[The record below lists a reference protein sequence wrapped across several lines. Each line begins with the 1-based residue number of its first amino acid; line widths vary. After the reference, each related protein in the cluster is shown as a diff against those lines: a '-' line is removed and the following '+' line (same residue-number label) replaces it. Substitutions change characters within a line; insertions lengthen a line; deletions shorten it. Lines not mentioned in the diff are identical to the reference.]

1 MLEVSSSAFSR
12 KWRRKSF
19 LSVRYSPRCVSRKK
33 VNYDV
38 SKMSPIYPSRL
49 RALKHTQNEDD
60 TVVVFTTTTTKMPSL
75 SAVSA
80 SSFSSFSSSSSSEL
94 QKRIK
99 KKKTNVSRG
108 RRGGARGSRGGRFHR
123 TTKAESNTNNGD
135 DSVKIEREGLERR
148 EPRRRGPRRKIAR
161 VVVNKEEEEE
171 DKEEDKEASK
181 RLVREEGKT
190 NTKTTKNTKK
200 KTSMTMTER
209 WQKDPL
215 SALISIP
222 RIALGAAEELI
233 VEKGGNPSDVLEE
246 IGRNVPRLVSSSPF
260 SSSSNNTND
269 GDDDT
274 ESVENILRDLE
285 REMERLERKGA
296 DAARP
301 MREALVKPNVDEETY
316 ERYFA
321 YPSSKGEGEE
331 DDEDEDEDEEGGFYD
346 ASKDTGSDEEV
357 AKAASDIADALSGMD
372 LADLYAEKKEEKGRS
387 KSEEGERGRRLNVIA
402 ESNSRKA
409 EKDGVSPEAVE
420 YTIEENLSNV
430 VMETATVSST
440 RRRVVSSATSS
451 SATPATTI
459 EISNKYYSS
468 AAISP
473 EERKEEKKEKT
484 TVVST
489 KDTSSYVQKFNGK
502 WKRDDQ
508 LDESK
513 LMDLFEMNRLFRA
526 ANSALTQLDVGA
538 TTSNFSLKASYGI
551 ISVNESYAYDSE
563 VRQNRR
569 DARSGAQFG
578 RATLDAQS
586 ESITLESRWTEPLEG
601 NMTETFEVDENNR
614 LVRKAKVTL
623 LNTNKTWE
631 GVYEYKRV

>member
-1 MLEVSSSAFSR
+1 M
-12 KWRRKSF
+12 
-19 LSVRYSPRCVSRKK
+19 
-33 VNYDV
+33 
-38 SKMSPIYPSRL
+38 
-49 RALKHTQNEDD
+49 
-60 TVVVFTTTTTKMPSL
+60 VFTTTTTKMPSLL

-94 QKRIK
+94 QKKRIK
-99 KKKTNVSRG
+99 KNTNVSRG
-108 RRGGARGSRGGRFHR
+108 RRGGARGLRGGRFHR

-135 DSVKIEREGLERR
+135 YSVKIEREGLERR

-161 VVVNKEEEEE
+161 VVVNKEEEE
-171 DKEEDKEASK
+171 DKEEEEEEEASK
-181 RLVREEGKT
+181 RLREEGR
-190 NTKTTKNTKK
+190 TTKNTNTTKK
-200 KTSMTMTER
+200 NTSMTMTER

-260 SSSSNNTND
+260 SSSNNTND

-409 EKDGVSPEAVE
+409 EKNGVSPEAVE

-440 RRRVVSSATSS
+440 RRRVVSSAASS
-451 SATPATTI
+451 STTPATTI

-484 TVVST
+484 TVVSI

-538 TTSNFSLKASYGI
+538 TTSNFSLIASYGI

-601 NMTETFEVDENNR
+601 NMTETFEVDENDR
-614 LVRKAKVTL
+614 LLRKAKVTL

>member
-1 MLEVSSSAFSR
+1 M
-12 KWRRKSF
+12 
-19 LSVRYSPRCVSRKK
+19 
-33 VNYDV
+33 
-38 SKMSPIYPSRL
+38 
-49 RALKHTQNEDD
+49 
-60 TVVVFTTTTTKMPSL
+60 VFTTTTTKMPSL
-75 SAVSA
+75 SAAVSA
-80 SSFSSFSSSSSSEL
+80 TFSSFSCSSSSSEL

-99 KKKTNVSRG
+99 KKNTNVSRG

-123 TTKAESNTNNGD
+123 TTKAESNKNNGD

-171 DKEEDKEASK
+171 DKEEEEEEEASK
-181 RLVREEGKT
+181 RLREEGRT
-190 NTKTTKNTKK
+190 NTKNTNTKK
-200 KTSMTMTER
+200 NTSMTMTER

-301 MREALVKPNVDEETY
+301 MREALVKPNLDEETY

-331 DDEDEDEDEEGGFYD
+331 DDEDEDEDEDEEGGFYD

-440 RRRVVSSATSS
+440 RRRVVS
-451 SATPATTI
+451 TPATTI

-484 TVVST
+484 TVVSI

>member
-1 MLEVSSSAFSR
+1 MTS
-12 KWRRKSF
+12 
-19 LSVRYSPRCVSRKK
+19 LS
-33 VNYDV
+33 
-38 SKMSPIYPSRL
+38 
-49 RALKHTQNEDD
+49 
-60 TVVVFTTTTTKMPSL
+60 

-80 SSFSSFSSSSSSEL
+80 LTFSSSFSSSSSE
-94 QKRIK
+94 QKKRIK
-99 KKKTNVSRG
+99 KNNVSRG
-108 RRGGARGSRGGRFHR
+108 RRGGARGLRGGNFHHR
-123 TTKAESNTNNGD
+123 TTKAESNANNG

-161 VVVNKEEEEE
+161 VVLNKEEEEE
-171 DKEEDKEASK
+171 DKEEDEEASK

-260 SSSSNNTND
+260 SSSSSNNTND

-331 DDEDEDEDEEGGFYD
+331 DDEDEDEDEDEEGGFYD

-440 RRRVVSSATSS
+440 RRRVVS
-451 SATPATTI
+451 TPATTI

-484 TVVST
+484 TVVSI

>member
-1 MLEVSSSAFSR
+1 M
-12 KWRRKSF
+12 
-19 LSVRYSPRCVSRKK
+19 
-33 VNYDV
+33 
-38 SKMSPIYPSRL
+38 
-49 RALKHTQNEDD
+49 
-60 TVVVFTTTTTKMPSL
+60 VFTTTTTKIPSL

-80 SSFSSFSSSSSSEL
+80 TFSSFSSSSSSEL

-99 KKKTNVSRG
+99 TKTNVSRG
-108 RRGGARGSRGGRFHR
+108 RRGGARGLRGGRFHR

-260 SSSSNNTND
+260 SNSSNNTND

-331 DDEDEDEDEEGGFYD
+331 DDEDEDEDEDEEGGFYD

-387 KSEEGERGRRLNVIA
+387 ESEEGERGRRLNVIA

-440 RRRVVSSATSS
+440 RRRVVS
-451 SATPATTI
+451 TPATTI

-484 TVVST
+484 AVVSI
-489 KDTSSYVQKFNGK
+489 KDTSNYVQKFNGK

>member
-1 MLEVSSSAFSR
+1 M
-12 KWRRKSF
+12 
-19 LSVRYSPRCVSRKK
+19 
-33 VNYDV
+33 
-38 SKMSPIYPSRL
+38 
-49 RALKHTQNEDD
+49 
-60 TVVVFTTTTTKMPSL
+60 
-75 SAVSA
+75 
-80 SSFSSFSSSSSSEL
+80 
-94 QKRIK
+94 
-99 KKKTNVSRG
+99 
-108 RRGGARGSRGGRFHR
+108 
-123 TTKAESNTNNGD
+123 
-135 DSVKIEREGLERR
+135 
-148 EPRRRGPRRKIAR
+148 
-161 VVVNKEEEEE
+161 VVNKEEEEE
-171 DKEEDKEASK
+171 DKEEEEEEEASK
-181 RLVREEGKT
+181 RLREEGRT
-190 NTKTTKNTKK
+190 NTKNTNTKK
-200 KTSMTMTER
+200 NTSMTMTER

-409 EKDGVSPEAVE
+409 EKDGVSLEAVE

-440 RRRVVSSATSS
+440 RRRVVS
-451 SATPATTI
+451 TPATTI

-484 TVVST
+484 TVVSI

>member
-1 MLEVSSSAFSR
+1 M
-12 KWRRKSF
+12 
-19 LSVRYSPRCVSRKK
+19 
-33 VNYDV
+33 
-38 SKMSPIYPSRL
+38 
-49 RALKHTQNEDD
+49 
-60 TVVVFTTTTTKMPSL
+60 VFTTTTTKMPSLL

-99 KKKTNVSRG
+99 KKTTNVSRG
-108 RRGGARGSRGGRFHR
+108 RRGGARGLRGGNFHHQ
-123 TTKAESNTNNGD
+123 TTKAESNTNNG

-171 DKEEDKEASK
+171 DKEEEEEASK
-181 RLVREEGKT
+181 RLREEGRT
-190 NTKTTKNTKK
+190 NTKNTKK
-200 KTSMTMTER
+200 KKNTSMTMTER

-301 MREALVKPNVDEETY
+301 MREALVKPNLDEETY

-331 DDEDEDEDEEGGFYD
+331 DDEDEDEDEDEEGGFYD

-387 KSEEGERGRRLNVIA
+387 ESEEGERGRRLNVIA

-473 EERKEEKKEKT
+473 EERKEEKKEKA

>member
-1 MLEVSSSAFSR
+1 M
-12 KWRRKSF
+12 
-19 LSVRYSPRCVSRKK
+19 
-33 VNYDV
+33 
-38 SKMSPIYPSRL
+38 
-49 RALKHTQNEDD
+49 
-60 TVVVFTTTTTKMPSL
+60 VFTTPTTKTPSL

-80 SSFSSFSSSSSSEL
+80 TFSSFSSSSSSSSSE
-94 QKRIK
+94 QKKRIK
-99 KKKTNVSRG
+99 KIFNVSRG
-108 RRGGARGSRGGRFHR
+108 RRGGAQGLRGGRFHQ
-123 TTKAESNTNNGD
+123 TTKAESNNNG

-161 VVVNKEEEEE
+161 VVVNNSEEEE
-171 DKEEDKEASK
+171 DKEEEEASK
-181 RLVREEGKT
+181 SLREEGRT
-190 NTKTTKNTKK
+190 NTKNTNTKK
-200 KTSMTMTER
+200 NTSMTMTER

-260 SSSSNNTND
+260 SSNTNNGD
-269 GDDDT
+269 DDDT
-274 ESVENILRDLE
+274 ESFESILRDLE

-321 YPSSKGEGEE
+321 YPSSSTAAKGEGEE
-331 DDEDEDEDEEGGFYD
+331 DEDEDEDEDEEGGFYD

-440 RRRVVSSATSS
+440 RRRVVS
-451 SATPATTI
+451 TPVTTI

-484 TVVST
+484 TVVSI

-601 NMTETFEVDENNR
+601 NMTETFEVDENDR
-614 LVRKAKVTL
+614 LLRKAKVTL

>member
-1 MLEVSSSAFSR
+1 M
-12 KWRRKSF
+12 
-19 LSVRYSPRCVSRKK
+19 
-33 VNYDV
+33 
-38 SKMSPIYPSRL
+38 
-49 RALKHTQNEDD
+49 
-60 TVVVFTTTTTKMPSL
+60 VFTTTTTKMPSL
-75 SAVSA
+75 SAAVSA
-80 SSFSSFSSSSSSEL
+80 TFSSFSCSSSSSEL

-99 KKKTNVSRG
+99 KKNANVSRG

-171 DKEEDKEASK
+171 DKEEDEEASK

-260 SSSSNNTND
+260 SSSSSNNTND

-440 RRRVVSSATSS
+440 RRRVVS
-451 SATPATTI
+451 TPATTI

-484 TVVST
+484 TVVSI

-502 WKRDDQ
+502 WKRDDH

>member
-1 MLEVSSSAFSR
+1 M
-12 KWRRKSF
+12 
-19 LSVRYSPRCVSRKK
+19 
-33 VNYDV
+33 
-38 SKMSPIYPSRL
+38 
-49 RALKHTQNEDD
+49 
-60 TVVVFTTTTTKMPSL
+60 VFTTTTTKMPSL

-80 SSFSSFSSSSSSEL
+80 TFSSFSSSSSE
-94 QKRIK
+94 QKKRIK
-99 KKKTNVSRG
+99 KNNVSRG
-108 RRGGARGSRGGRFHR
+108 RRGGAQGLRGGHFHQ
-123 TTKAESNTNNGD
+123 TTKAESNNNG

-161 VVVNKEEEEE
+161 VVVNNSEEE
-171 DKEEDKEASK
+171 DKEEEEEAKS
-181 RLVREEGKT
+181 LREEGR
-190 NTKTTKNTKK
+190 TTKNTNTKK
-200 KTSMTMTER
+200 NTSMTMTER

-260 SSSSNNTND
+260 SSSNNTND

-274 ESVENILRDLE
+274 ESVENIFRDLE

-440 RRRVVSSATSS
+440 RRRVVSTAASS
-451 SATPATTI
+451 STTPATTI

-484 TVVST
+484 TVVSI

-526 ANSALTQLDVGA
+526 ANSALTQLDVGV

-614 LVRKAKVTL
+614 LLRKAKVTL

>member
-1 MLEVSSSAFSR
+1 M
-12 KWRRKSF
+12 
-19 LSVRYSPRCVSRKK
+19 
-33 VNYDV
+33 
-38 SKMSPIYPSRL
+38 
-49 RALKHTQNEDD
+49 
-60 TVVVFTTTTTKMPSL
+60 VFTTTTTKMPSL

-80 SSFSSFSSSSSSEL
+80 TFSPFSSSSSE
-94 QKRIK
+94 QKKRIK
-99 KKKTNVSRG
+99 KNNVSRG
-108 RRGGARGSRGGRFHR
+108 RRGGARGLRGGNFHHR
-123 TTKAESNTNNGD
+123 TTKAESNANNG

-171 DKEEDKEASK
+171 DKEEEEEASK
-181 RLVREEGKT
+181 RLREEGRT
-190 NTKTTKNTKK
+190 NTKNTNTKK
-200 KTSMTMTER
+200 NTSMTMTER

-331 DDEDEDEDEEGGFYD
+331 DDEDEDEDEDEEGGFYD

-440 RRRVVSSATSS
+440 RRRVVS
-451 SATPATTI
+451 TPATTI

-484 TVVST
+484 TVVSI

-502 WKRDDQ
+502 WKRDDH

>member
-1 MLEVSSSAFSR
+1 M
-12 KWRRKSF
+12 
-19 LSVRYSPRCVSRKK
+19 
-33 VNYDV
+33 
-38 SKMSPIYPSRL
+38 
-49 RALKHTQNEDD
+49 
-60 TVVVFTTTTTKMPSL
+60 VFTTTTTKMPSL
-75 SAVSA
+75 SAAVSA
-80 SSFSSFSSSSSSEL
+80 TFSSFSCSSSSSEL

-99 KKKTNVSRG
+99 KKNTNVSRG

-123 TTKAESNTNNGD
+123 TTKAESNKNNGD

-171 DKEEDKEASK
+171 DKEEDEEASK

-331 DDEDEDEDEEGGFYD
+331 DDEDEDEDEDEEGGFYD

-440 RRRVVSSATSS
+440 RRRVVS
-451 SATPATTI
+451 TPATTI

-484 TVVST
+484 TVVSI

-502 WKRDDQ
+502 WKRDDH

>member
-1 MLEVSSSAFSR
+1 MTS
-12 KWRRKSF
+12 
-19 LSVRYSPRCVSRKK
+19 LS
-33 VNYDV
+33 
-38 SKMSPIYPSRL
+38 
-49 RALKHTQNEDD
+49 
-60 TVVVFTTTTTKMPSL
+60 

-80 SSFSSFSSSSSSEL
+80 LTFSSLFSSSSSSE
-94 QKRIK
+94 QKKWIK
-99 KKKTNVSRG
+99 KNNVSRG
-108 RRGGARGSRGGRFHR
+108 RRGGARGSRGGNFHHR
-123 TTKAESNTNNGD
+123 TTKAESNTNNG

-171 DKEEDKEASK
+171 DKEEEEEEEASK
-181 RLVREEGKT
+181 RLREEGRT
-190 NTKTTKNTKK
+190 NTKNTNTKK
-200 KTSMTMTER
+200 NTSMTMTER

-484 TVVST
+484 TVVSI

-502 WKRDDQ
+502 WKRDDH

>member
-1 MLEVSSSAFSR
+1 
-12 KWRRKSF
+12 
-19 LSVRYSPRCVSRKK
+19 
-33 VNYDV
+33 
-38 SKMSPIYPSRL
+38 
-49 RALKHTQNEDD
+49 
-60 TVVVFTTTTTKMPSL
+60 
-75 SAVSA
+75 
-80 SSFSSFSSSSSSEL
+80 
-94 QKRIK
+94 
-99 KKKTNVSRG
+99 
-108 RRGGARGSRGGRFHR
+108 
-123 TTKAESNTNNGD
+123 
-135 DSVKIEREGLERR
+135 
-148 EPRRRGPRRKIAR
+148 
-161 VVVNKEEEEE
+161 
-171 DKEEDKEASK
+171 
-181 RLVREEGKT
+181 
-190 NTKTTKNTKK
+190 
-200 KTSMTMTER
+200 
-209 WQKDPL
+209 
-215 SALISIP
+215 
-222 RIALGAAEELI
+222 
-233 VEKGGNPSDVLEE
+233 
-246 IGRNVPRLVSSSPF
+246 
-260 SSSSNNTND
+260 
-269 GDDDT
+269 
-274 ESVENILRDLE
+274 
-285 REMERLERKGA
+285 
-296 DAARP
+296 
-301 MREALVKPNVDEETY
+301 
-316 ERYFA
+316 
-321 YPSSKGEGEE
+321 
-331 DDEDEDEDEEGGFYD
+331 
-346 ASKDTGSDEEV
+346 
-357 AKAASDIADALSGMD
+357 
-372 LADLYAEKKEEKGRS
+372 
-387 KSEEGERGRRLNVIA
+387 LNVIA
-402 ESNSRKA
+402 ESKSRKA

-440 RRRVVSSATSS
+440 RRRVVS
-451 SATPATTI
+451 TPATTI

-484 TVVST
+484 TVVSI

-502 WKRDDQ
+502 WKRDDH

>member
-1 MLEVSSSAFSR
+1 M
-12 KWRRKSF
+12 
-19 LSVRYSPRCVSRKK
+19 
-33 VNYDV
+33 
-38 SKMSPIYPSRL
+38 
-49 RALKHTQNEDD
+49 
-60 TVVVFTTTTTKMPSL
+60 VFTTTTTKMPSL
-75 SAVSA
+75 SAAVSA
-80 SSFSSFSSSSSSEL
+80 TFSSFSCSSSSSEL

-99 KKKTNVSRG
+99 KKNTNVSRG

-123 TTKAESNTNNGD
+123 TTKAESNKNNGD

-171 DKEEDKEASK
+171 DKEEDEEASK

-440 RRRVVSSATSS
+440 RRRVVS
-451 SATPATTI
+451 TPATTI

-484 TVVST
+484 AVVSI
-489 KDTSSYVQKFNGK
+489 KDTSNYVQKFNGK

>member
-1 MLEVSSSAFSR
+1 M
-12 KWRRKSF
+12 
-19 LSVRYSPRCVSRKK
+19 
-33 VNYDV
+33 
-38 SKMSPIYPSRL
+38 
-49 RALKHTQNEDD
+49 
-60 TVVVFTTTTTKMPSL
+60 VFTTTTTKMPSL
-75 SAVSA
+75 SAAVSA
-80 SSFSSFSSSSSSEL
+80 TFSSFSCSSSSSEL

-99 KKKTNVSRG
+99 KKNTNVSRG
-108 RRGGARGSRGGRFHR
+108 RRGGARGSRGGNFHHR
-123 TTKAESNTNNGD
+123 TTKAESNTNNG

-171 DKEEDKEASK
+171 DKEEDEEASK

-440 RRRVVSSATSS
+440 RRRVVS
-451 SATPATTI
+451 TPATTI

-484 TVVST
+484 TVVSI

>member
-1 MLEVSSSAFSR
+1 M
-12 KWRRKSF
+12 
-19 LSVRYSPRCVSRKK
+19 
-33 VNYDV
+33 
-38 SKMSPIYPSRL
+38 
-49 RALKHTQNEDD
+49 
-60 TVVVFTTTTTKMPSL
+60 VFTTTTTKMPSL
-75 SAVSA
+75 SAAVSA
-80 SSFSSFSSSSSSEL
+80 TFSSFSCSSSSSEL

-99 KKKTNVSRG
+99 KKNTNVSRG

-123 TTKAESNTNNGD
+123 TTKAESNKNNGD

-171 DKEEDKEASK
+171 DKEEDEEASK

-260 SSSSNNTND
+260 SSSSSNNTND

-301 MREALVKPNVDEETY
+301 MREALVKPNLDEETY

-440 RRRVVSSATSS
+440 RRRVVS
-451 SATPATTI
+451 TPATTI

-484 TVVST
+484 TVVSI

>member
-1 MLEVSSSAFSR
+1 M
-12 KWRRKSF
+12 
-19 LSVRYSPRCVSRKK
+19 
-33 VNYDV
+33 
-38 SKMSPIYPSRL
+38 
-49 RALKHTQNEDD
+49 
-60 TVVVFTTTTTKMPSL
+60 VFTTTTTKMPSL
-75 SAVSA
+75 SAAVSA
-80 SSFSSFSSSSSSEL
+80 TFSSFSCSSSSSEL

-99 KKKTNVSRG
+99 KKNTNVSRG

-123 TTKAESNTNNGD
+123 TTKAESNKNNGD

-171 DKEEDKEASK
+171 ASK
-181 RLVREEGKT
+181 RLREEGRT
-190 NTKTTKNTKK
+190 NTKNTNTKK
-200 KTSMTMTER
+200 NTSMTMTER

-301 MREALVKPNVDEETY
+301 MREALVKPNLDEETY

-331 DDEDEDEDEEGGFYD
+331 DDEDEDEDEDEEGGFYD

-440 RRRVVSSATSS
+440 RRRVVS
-451 SATPATTI
+451 TPATTI

-484 TVVST
+484 TVVSI

-502 WKRDDQ
+502 WKRDDH

>member
-1 MLEVSSSAFSR
+1 M
-12 KWRRKSF
+12 
-19 LSVRYSPRCVSRKK
+19 
-33 VNYDV
+33 
-38 SKMSPIYPSRL
+38 
-49 RALKHTQNEDD
+49 
-60 TVVVFTTTTTKMPSL
+60 VFTTTTTKMPSL
-75 SAVSA
+75 SAAVSA
-80 SSFSSFSSSSSSEL
+80 TFSSFSCSSSSSEL

-99 KKKTNVSRG
+99 KKNTNVSRG

-123 TTKAESNTNNGD
+123 TTKAESNKNNGD

-171 DKEEDKEASK
+171 DKEEEEEASK
-181 RLVREEGKT
+181 RLREEGRT
-190 NTKTTKNTKK
+190 NTKNTNTKK
-200 KTSMTMTER
+200 NTSMTMTER

-484 TVVST
+484 TVVSI

-502 WKRDDQ
+502 WKRDDH

>member
-1 MLEVSSSAFSR
+1 M
-12 KWRRKSF
+12 
-19 LSVRYSPRCVSRKK
+19 
-33 VNYDV
+33 
-38 SKMSPIYPSRL
+38 
-49 RALKHTQNEDD
+49 
-60 TVVVFTTTTTKMPSL
+60 VFTTPTTKTPSL

-80 SSFSSFSSSSSSEL
+80 TFSSFSSSSSSSSSE
-94 QKRIK
+94 QKKRIK
-99 KKKTNVSRG
+99 KIFNVSRG
-108 RRGGARGSRGGRFHR
+108 RRGGAQGLRGGRFHQ
-123 TTKAESNTNNGD
+123 TTKAESNNNG

-161 VVVNKEEEEE
+161 VVVNKEEEE
-171 DKEEDKEASK
+171 DKEDKEASK

-331 DDEDEDEDEEGGFYD
+331 DDEDEDEDEDEEGGFYD

-372 LADLYAEKKEEKGRS
+372 LADLYEEKKEEKGRS

>member
-1 MLEVSSSAFSR
+1 M
-12 KWRRKSF
+12 
-19 LSVRYSPRCVSRKK
+19 
-33 VNYDV
+33 
-38 SKMSPIYPSRL
+38 
-49 RALKHTQNEDD
+49 
-60 TVVVFTTTTTKMPSL
+60 VFTTTTTKMPSLL

-99 KKKTNVSRG
+99 KNTNVSRG
-108 RRGGARGSRGGRFHR
+108 RRGGARGLRGGRFHR

-135 DSVKIEREGLERR
+135 YSVKIEREGLERR

-161 VVVNKEEEEE
+161 VVVNKEEEE
-171 DKEEDKEASK
+171 DKEEEEEEEASK
-181 RLVREEGKT
+181 RLREEGR
-190 NTKTTKNTKK
+190 TTKNTNTTKK
-200 KTSMTMTER
+200 NTSMTMTER

-260 SSSSNNTND
+260 SSSNNTND

-331 DDEDEDEDEEGGFYD
+331 DDEDEDEDEDEEGGFYD

-409 EKDGVSPEAVE
+409 EKNGVSPEAVE

-440 RRRVVSSATSS
+440 RRRVVSSAASS
-451 SATPATTI
+451 STTPATTI

-484 TVVST
+484 TVVSI

-538 TTSNFSLKASYGI
+538 TTSNFSLIASYGI

-601 NMTETFEVDENNR
+601 NMTETFEVDENDR
-614 LVRKAKVTL
+614 LLRKAKVTL

>member
-1 MLEVSSSAFSR
+1 M
-12 KWRRKSF
+12 
-19 LSVRYSPRCVSRKK
+19 
-33 VNYDV
+33 
-38 SKMSPIYPSRL
+38 
-49 RALKHTQNEDD
+49 
-60 TVVVFTTTTTKMPSL
+60 VFTTTTTKMPSL

-80 SSFSSFSSSSSSEL
+80 TFSSFSSSSSE
-94 QKRIK
+94 QKKRIK
-99 KKKTNVSRG
+99 KNNVSRG
-108 RRGGARGSRGGRFHR
+108 RRGGARGLRGGNFHHQ
-123 TTKAESNTNNGD
+123 TTKAESNTNNG

-171 DKEEDKEASK
+171 DKEEEEEEASK
-181 RLVREEGKT
+181 RLREEGRT
-190 NTKTTKNTKK
+190 NTKNTNTKK
-200 KTSMTMTER
+200 NTSMTMTER

-331 DDEDEDEDEEGGFYD
+331 DDEDEDEDEDEEGGFYD

-440 RRRVVSSATSS
+440 RRRVVS
-451 SATPATTI
+451 TPATTI

-484 TVVST
+484 TVVSI

-502 WKRDDQ
+502 WKRDDH

>member
-1 MLEVSSSAFSR
+1 M
-12 KWRRKSF
+12 
-19 LSVRYSPRCVSRKK
+19 
-33 VNYDV
+33 
-38 SKMSPIYPSRL
+38 
-49 RALKHTQNEDD
+49 
-60 TVVVFTTTTTKMPSL
+60 
-75 SAVSA
+75 
-80 SSFSSFSSSSSSEL
+80 
-94 QKRIK
+94 
-99 KKKTNVSRG
+99 
-108 RRGGARGSRGGRFHR
+108 
-123 TTKAESNTNNGD
+123 
-135 DSVKIEREGLERR
+135 
-148 EPRRRGPRRKIAR
+148 
-161 VVVNKEEEEE
+161 VVNNSEEE
-171 DKEEDKEASK
+171 DKEEEEEASK
-181 RLVREEGKT
+181 RLREEGRT
-190 NTKTTKNTKK
+190 NTKNTNTTKKN
-200 KTSMTMTER
+200 TSMTMTER

-260 SSSSNNTND
+260 SSSSSNNTND

-331 DDEDEDEDEEGGFYD
+331 DDEDEDEDEDEEGGFYD

-357 AKAASDIADALSGMD
+357 AKAASDIVDALSGMD

-402 ESNSRKA
+402 ESKSRKA
-409 EKDGVSPEAVE
+409 EKDGMSPEAVE

-440 RRRVVSSATSS
+440 RRRVVS
-451 SATPATTI
+451 TPATTI

-484 TVVST
+484 AVVSI
-489 KDTSSYVQKFNGK
+489 KDTSNYVQKFNGK

>member
-1 MLEVSSSAFSR
+1 MV
-12 KWRRKSF
+12 
-19 LSVRYSPRCVSRKK
+19 C
-33 VNYDV
+33 
-38 SKMSPIYPSRL
+38 
-49 RALKHTQNEDD
+49 
-60 TVVVFTTTTTKMPSL
+60 TTPTTKTPSL

-80 SSFSSFSSSSSSEL
+80 TFSSFSSSSSSSSSE
-94 QKRIK
+94 QKKRIK
-99 KKKTNVSRG
+99 KIFNVSRG
-108 RRGGARGSRGGRFHR
+108 RRGGAQGLRGGRFHQ
-123 TTKAESNTNNGD
+123 TTKAESNNNG

-161 VVVNKEEEEE
+161 VVVNNSEEEE
-171 DKEEDKEASK
+171 DKEEEEASK
-181 RLVREEGKT
+181 SLREEGRT
-190 NTKTTKNTKK
+190 NTKNTNTKK
-200 KTSMTMTER
+200 NTSMTMTER

-440 RRRVVSSATSS
+440 RRRVVSSAT
-451 SATPATTI
+451 TPATTI

-484 TVVST
+484 TVVSI

-601 NMTETFEVDENNR
+601 NMTETFEVDENDR
-614 LVRKAKVTL
+614 LLRKAKVTL

>member
-1 MLEVSSSAFSR
+1 M
-12 KWRRKSF
+12 
-19 LSVRYSPRCVSRKK
+19 
-33 VNYDV
+33 
-38 SKMSPIYPSRL
+38 
-49 RALKHTQNEDD
+49 
-60 TVVVFTTTTTKMPSL
+60 VFTTTTTKMPSL
-75 SAVSA
+75 SAAVSA
-80 SSFSSFSSSSSSEL
+80 TFSSFSCSSSSSEL

-99 KKKTNVSRG
+99 KKNTNVSRG

-161 VVVNKEEEEE
+161 VVVNNSEEE
-171 DKEEDKEASK
+171 DKEEEEEASK
-181 RLVREEGKT
+181 RLREEGRT
-190 NTKTTKNTKK
+190 NTKNTNTTKKN
-200 KTSMTMTER
+200 TSMTMTER

-260 SSSSNNTND
+260 SSNNNTNG

-274 ESVENILRDLE
+274 ESVESILRDLE

-301 MREALVKPNVDEETY
+301 MREALVKPNLDEETY

-331 DDEDEDEDEEGGFYD
+331 DDEDEDEDEDEEGGFYD

-484 TVVST
+484 AVVSI

>member
-1 MLEVSSSAFSR
+1 M
-12 KWRRKSF
+12 
-19 LSVRYSPRCVSRKK
+19 
-33 VNYDV
+33 
-38 SKMSPIYPSRL
+38 
-49 RALKHTQNEDD
+49 
-60 TVVVFTTTTTKMPSL
+60 
-75 SAVSA
+75 
-80 SSFSSFSSSSSSEL
+80 
-94 QKRIK
+94 K
-99 KKKTNVSRG
+99 KKKKNVSRGGG
-108 RRGGARGSRGGRFHR
+108 RRGGAHGSRGGRFDQ
-123 TTKAESNTNNGD
+123 TTKAESNNNG

-161 VVVNKEEEEE
+161 VVVNNSEEE
-171 DKEEDKEASK
+171 DKEEEEEASK
-181 RLVREEGKT
+181 RLREEGRT
-190 NTKTTKNTKK
+190 NTKNTNTTKKN
-200 KTSMTMTER
+200 TSMTMTER

-260 SSSSNNTND
+260 SSNNNTNG

-274 ESVENILRDLE
+274 ESVESILRDLE

-321 YPSSKGEGEE
+321 YPSSSTAAKGEGEE
-331 DDEDEDEDEEGGFYD
+331 DEDEDEDEDEEGGFYD

-387 KSEEGERGRRLNVIA
+387 ESEEGERGRRLNVIA

-440 RRRVVSSATSS
+440 RRRVVSSAASS
-451 SATPATTI
+451 STTPATTI

-484 TVVST
+484 AVVSI
-489 KDTSSYVQKFNGK
+489 KDTSNYVQKFNGK

-551 ISVNESYAYDSE
+551 ISINESYAYDSE

-601 NMTETFEVDENNR
+601 SMMETFEVDENNR

>member
-1 MLEVSSSAFSR
+1 M
-12 KWRRKSF
+12 
-19 LSVRYSPRCVSRKK
+19 
-33 VNYDV
+33 
-38 SKMSPIYPSRL
+38 
-49 RALKHTQNEDD
+49 
-60 TVVVFTTTTTKMPSL
+60 VFTTTTTKMPSL
-75 SAVSA
+75 SAAVSA
-80 SSFSSFSSSSSSEL
+80 TFSSFSCSSSSSEL

-99 KKKTNVSRG
+99 KKNTNVSRG

-123 TTKAESNTNNGD
+123 TTKAESNKNNGD

-171 DKEEDKEASK
+171 DKEEEEEASK
-181 RLVREEGKT
+181 RLREEGRT
-190 NTKTTKNTKK
+190 NTKNTNTKK
-200 KTSMTMTER
+200 NTSMTMTER

-301 MREALVKPNVDEETY
+301 MREALVKPNLDEETY

-331 DDEDEDEDEEGGFYD
+331 DDEDEDEDEDEEGGFYD

-440 RRRVVSSATSS
+440 RRRVVS
-451 SATPATTI
+451 TPATTI

-484 TVVST
+484 TVVSI

>member
-1 MLEVSSSAFSR
+1 M
-12 KWRRKSF
+12 
-19 LSVRYSPRCVSRKK
+19 
-33 VNYDV
+33 
-38 SKMSPIYPSRL
+38 
-49 RALKHTQNEDD
+49 
-60 TVVVFTTTTTKMPSL
+60 VFTTTTTKMPSL

-80 SSFSSFSSSSSSEL
+80 TFSSFSSSSSSEL

-99 KKKTNVSRG
+99 TKTNVSRG
-108 RRGGARGSRGGRFHR
+108 RRGGARGLRGGRFHR

-161 VVVNKEEEEE
+161 VVVNKEEEE
-171 DKEEDKEASK
+171 DKEDKEASK

-321 YPSSKGEGEE
+321 YPSSSTAAKGEGEE
-331 DDEDEDEDEEGGFYD
+331 DEDEDEDEDEEGGFYD

>member
-1 MLEVSSSAFSR
+1 M
-12 KWRRKSF
+12 
-19 LSVRYSPRCVSRKK
+19 
-33 VNYDV
+33 
-38 SKMSPIYPSRL
+38 
-49 RALKHTQNEDD
+49 
-60 TVVVFTTTTTKMPSL
+60 VFTTTTTKMPSL
-75 SAVSA
+75 SAAVSA
-80 SSFSSFSSSSSSEL
+80 TFSSFSCSSSSSEL

-99 KKKTNVSRG
+99 KKNANVSRG

-171 DKEEDKEASK
+171 DKEEDEEASK

-260 SSSSNNTND
+260 SSNNNTNG

-274 ESVENILRDLE
+274 ESVESILRDLE

-440 RRRVVSSATSS
+440 RRRVVS
-451 SATPATTI
+451 TPATTI

-484 TVVST
+484 TVVSI

-502 WKRDDQ
+502 WKRDDH

>member
-1 MLEVSSSAFSR
+1 M
-12 KWRRKSF
+12 
-19 LSVRYSPRCVSRKK
+19 
-33 VNYDV
+33 
-38 SKMSPIYPSRL
+38 
-49 RALKHTQNEDD
+49 
-60 TVVVFTTTTTKMPSL
+60 
-75 SAVSA
+75 
-80 SSFSSFSSSSSSEL
+80 
-94 QKRIK
+94 
-99 KKKTNVSRG
+99 
-108 RRGGARGSRGGRFHR
+108 
-123 TTKAESNTNNGD
+123 
-135 DSVKIEREGLERR
+135 
-148 EPRRRGPRRKIAR
+148 
-161 VVVNKEEEEE
+161 VVNKEEEEE
-171 DKEEDKEASK
+171 DKEEEEEEEEASK
-181 RLVREEGKT
+181 RLREEGRT
-190 NTKTTKNTKK
+190 NTKNTNTKK
-200 KTSMTMTER
+200 NTSMTMTER

-331 DDEDEDEDEEGGFYD
+331 DDEDEDEDEDEEGGFYD

-440 RRRVVSSATSS
+440 RRRVVS
-451 SATPATTI
+451 TPATTI

-484 TVVST
+484 TVVSI

-502 WKRDDQ
+502 WKRDDH

>member
-1 MLEVSSSAFSR
+1 M
-12 KWRRKSF
+12 
-19 LSVRYSPRCVSRKK
+19 
-33 VNYDV
+33 
-38 SKMSPIYPSRL
+38 
-49 RALKHTQNEDD
+49 
-60 TVVVFTTTTTKMPSL
+60 VFTTTTTKMPSL
-75 SAVSA
+75 SAAVSA
-80 SSFSSFSSSSSSEL
+80 TFSSFSCSSSSSEL

-99 KKKTNVSRG
+99 KKNTNVSRG

-123 TTKAESNTNNGD
+123 TTKAESNKNNGD

-171 DKEEDKEASK
+171 DKEEDEEASK

-301 MREALVKPNVDEETY
+301 MREALVKPNLDEETY

-331 DDEDEDEDEEGGFYD
+331 DDEDEDEDEDEEGGFYD

-440 RRRVVSSATSS
+440 RRRVVS
-451 SATPATTI
+451 TPATTI

-484 TVVST
+484 TVVSI

-502 WKRDDQ
+502 WKRDDH

>member
-1 MLEVSSSAFSR
+1 
-12 KWRRKSF
+12 
-19 LSVRYSPRCVSRKK
+19 
-33 VNYDV
+33 
-38 SKMSPIYPSRL
+38 
-49 RALKHTQNEDD
+49 
-60 TVVVFTTTTTKMPSL
+60 
-75 SAVSA
+75 
-80 SSFSSFSSSSSSEL
+80 
-94 QKRIK
+94 
-99 KKKTNVSRG
+99 
-108 RRGGARGSRGGRFHR
+108 
-123 TTKAESNTNNGD
+123 
-135 DSVKIEREGLERR
+135 
-148 EPRRRGPRRKIAR
+148 
-161 VVVNKEEEEE
+161 
-171 DKEEDKEASK
+171 
-181 RLVREEGKT
+181 
-190 NTKTTKNTKK
+190 
-200 KTSMTMTER
+200 
-209 WQKDPL
+209 
-215 SALISIP
+215 
-222 RIALGAAEELI
+222 
-233 VEKGGNPSDVLEE
+233 
-246 IGRNVPRLVSSSPF
+246 
-260 SSSSNNTND
+260 
-269 GDDDT
+269 
-274 ESVENILRDLE
+274 
-285 REMERLERKGA
+285 
-296 DAARP
+296 
-301 MREALVKPNVDEETY
+301 
-316 ERYFA
+316 
-321 YPSSKGEGEE
+321 
-331 DDEDEDEDEEGGFYD
+331 
-346 ASKDTGSDEEV
+346 
-357 AKAASDIADALSGMD
+357 
-372 LADLYAEKKEEKGRS
+372 
-387 KSEEGERGRRLNVIA
+387 
-402 ESNSRKA
+402 
-409 EKDGVSPEAVE
+409 VE

-473 EERKEEKKEKT
+473 EERKEEKKEKA
-484 TVVST
+484 TVVSI

-601 NMTETFEVDENNR
+601 NMTETFEVDENKR

>member
-1 MLEVSSSAFSR
+1 M
-12 KWRRKSF
+12 
-19 LSVRYSPRCVSRKK
+19 
-33 VNYDV
+33 
-38 SKMSPIYPSRL
+38 
-49 RALKHTQNEDD
+49 
-60 TVVVFTTTTTKMPSL
+60 VFTTTTTKMPSL
-75 SAVSA
+75 SAAVSA
-80 SSFSSFSSSSSSEL
+80 TFSSFSCSSSSSEL

-99 KKKTNVSRG
+99 KKNANVSRG

-123 TTKAESNTNNGD
+123 TTKAESNKNNGD

-171 DKEEDKEASK
+171 DKEEDEEASK

-301 MREALVKPNVDEETY
+301 MREALVKPNLDEETY

-331 DDEDEDEDEEGGFYD
+331 DDEDEDEDEDEEGGFYD

-440 RRRVVSSATSS
+440 RRRVVS
-451 SATPATTI
+451 TPATTI

-484 TVVST
+484 TVVSI